1 MIHCREENVFLLVD
15 KELYSLKLQ
24 GEGLQSGSYNSLVPQ
39 SVTAFQWVGCKKTHM
54 CIADLSCSHVSLVFS
69 VIWRILAL
77 NLGKGQLLQLV
88 CRLD

>member
-1 MIHCREENVFLLVD
+1 MCFSWWTR
-15 KELYSLKLQ
+15 ELYSLKLQ
-24 GEGLQSGSYNSLVPQ
+24 GEGLHSGSYNSLVPRL
-39 SVTAFQWVGCKKTHM
+39 VTAFQWVGCKKTHM

>member
-1 MIHCREENVFLLVD
+1 MFLLVD

-54 CIADLSCSHVSLVFS
+54 CIADLSCSS
-69 VIWRILAL
+69 VLRDMENI
-77 NLGKGQLLQLV
+77 GVKPVKGQLLQLV